1 MNRDPGGLIVQFLD
15 HLIVERDLSLN
26 TVDAYRHD
34 LGKFATFITRSDLG
48 VDSVTRKDV
57 EDFVG
62 VLRKEGLG
70 SRSVA
75 RALSAL
81 RTFYRFLCTEGYCDA
96 DPAAR
101 VERPALWKRLPVV
114 LDFFE
119 IEDLLAQPD
128 LTTDLGLR
136 DRAMLELAYA
146 AGLRASELLAVRMQ
160 DIDPDEGLIR
170 IHGKGRKDR
179 LVPLGAVALDYID
192 RYRGAA
198 RRRLLRD
205 DSVSDVLFLNFRGG
219 PLTRMGLWKLFQKH
233 IAAAGIAKK
242 CTPHTLRH
250 SFATHLLEG
259 GADLR
264 AVQEMLGHADIST
277 TQIYTRVDR
286 TYLKDVHRAFHPRG

>member
-1 MNRDPGGLIVQFLD
+1 MNRDPGELIIQFLD
-15 HLIVERDLSLN
+15 HLVVERDLSPN
-26 TVDAYRHD
+26 TVDAYRRD
-34 LGKFATFITRSDLG
+34 LGKFATFITRSNLG

-114 LDFFE
+114 LDFYE

-160 DIDPDEGLIR
+160 DIDPDEGLIM

-205 DSVSDVLFLNFRGG
+205 DGVSDVLFLNFRGE
-219 PLTRMGLWKLFQKH
+219 PLTRMGFWKLFQKH
-233 IAAAGIAKK
+233 TAAAGIAKK

>member
-1 MNRDPGGLIVQFLD
+1 MNSGPEEFIVQFLD
-15 HLIVERDLSLN
+15 HLSVERDLSPN
-26 TVDAYRHD
+26 TVEAYRRD
-34 LGKFATFITRSDLG
+34 LAKFATFLSRNGLR
-48 VDSVTRKDV
+48 VDSAVRKDV
-57 EDFVG
+57 EEFVG

-70 SRSVA
+70 SRSVV

-101 VERPALWKRLPVV
+101 IERPALWKRLPVV

-119 IEDLLAQPD
+119 IEDLLACPD
-128 LTTDLGLR
+128 LTSDLGLR

-146 AGLRASELLAVRMQ
+146 AGLRVSELLAVRMH
-160 DIDPDEGLIR
+160 DIDPAEGLIR

-179 LVPLGAVALDYID
+179 LVPLGAVAIDYIE
-192 RYRGAA
+192 RYQGAP

-205 DSVSDVLFLNFRGG
+205 DGISEVLFLNFRGN
-219 PLTRMGLWKLFQKH
+219 PLTRMGFWKIFQKH
-233 IAAAGIAKK
+233 AAAAGIAKK

-277 TQIYTRVDR
+277 TQIYTRVDQ
-286 TYLKDVHRAFHPRG
+286 TYLKDIHRVFHPRG

>member
-1 MNRDPGGLIVQFLD
+1 MNRDPNGLIVQFLD
-15 HLIVERDLSLN
+15 HLVVERDLSPN
-26 TVDAYRHD
+26 TVDAYRRD
-34 LGKFATFITRSDLG
+34 LGKFATFITRSNLG

-114 LDFFE
+114 LDFYE

-160 DIDPDEGLIR
+160 DIDPGEGLIR

-205 DSVSDVLFLNFRGG
+205 DGVSDVLFLNFRGE
-219 PLTRMGLWKLFQKH
+219 PLTRMGFWKLFQKH
-233 IAAAGIAKK
+233 TAAAGIAKK

>member
-1 MNRDPGGLIVQFLD
+1 MNRDPGELIIQFLD
-15 HLIVERDLSLN
+15 HLVVERDLSPN
-26 TVDAYRHD
+26 TVDAYRRD
-34 LGKFATFITRSDLG
+34 LGKFATFIIRSNLG

-114 LDFFE
+114 LDFYE

-160 DIDPDEGLIR
+160 DIDPDEGLIM

-205 DSVSDVLFLNFRGG
+205 DGVSDVLFLNFRGE
-219 PLTRMGLWKLFQKH
+219 PLTRMGFWKLFQKH
-233 IAAAGIAKK
+233 TAAAGIAKK

>member
-1 MNRDPGGLIVQFLD
+1 MERDTGDLVGQFLD
-15 HLIVERDLSLN
+15 HLAVERDLSPN
-26 TVDAYRHD
+26 TVEAYRRD
-34 LGKFATFITRSDLG
+34 LDKFATFLNGKGLSVG
-48 VDSVTRKDV
+48 SVTRKDV
-57 EDFVG
+57 EKFVG
-62 VLRKEGLG
+62 ALRKEGLG
-70 SRSVA
+70 SRSVV

-101 VERPALWKRLPVV
+101 VERPALWKKLPVV

-128 LTTDLGLR
+128 LTSDLGLR

-146 AGLRASELLAVRMQ
+146 AGLRVSELLAVRMQ
-160 DIDPDEGLIR
+160 DIDPPEGLIR
-170 IHGKGRKDR
+170 VHGKGRKDR
-179 LVPLGAVALDYID
+179 LVPIGAVALDYID
-192 RYRGAA
+192 RYRGAP
-198 RRRLLRD
+198 RRRLLKD
-205 DSVSDVLFLNFRGG
+205 DGIVDVLFLNFRGA
-219 PLTRMGLWKLFQKH
+219 PLTRMGFWKLFQKH
-233 IAAAGIAKK
+233 VAAAGIAKK

-286 TYLKDVHRAFHPRG
+286 TYLKDIHRSFHPRG

>member
-1 MNRDPGGLIVQFLD
+1 MNHDPGELIVQFLD
-15 HLIVERDLSLN
+15 HLVVERDLSPN
-26 TVDAYRHD
+26 TVDAYRRD

-114 LDFFE
+114 LDFYE

-160 DIDPDEGLIR
+160 DIDPGEGLIR

-198 RRRLLRD
+198 RRRLLKD
-205 DSVSDVLFLNFRGG
+205 DGVSDVLFLNFRGE
-219 PLTRMGLWKLFQKH
+219 PLTRMGFWKLFQKH
-233 IAAAGIAKK
+233 TASAGIAKK

>member
-1 MNRDPGGLIVQFLD
+1 MNRDPGELIIQFLD
-15 HLIVERDLSLN
+15 HLVVERDLSPN
-26 TVDAYRHD
+26 TVDAYRRD

-114 LDFFE
+114 LDFYE

-160 DIDPDEGLIR
+160 DIDPGEGLIR

-205 DSVSDVLFLNFRGG
+205 DGVSDVLFLNFRGE
-219 PLTRMGLWKLFQKH
+219 PLTRMGFWKLFQKH
-233 IAAAGIAKK
+233 TAAAGIAKK